1 MSELVVKS
9 STASPAAARLLPYA
23 ALFGGMLSLAVG
35 TSFAKHLFPVIGAQ
49 GTTAYRVGLAAV
61 MLVLLWRPWRFRLT
75 RHDLTAV
82 ALYGVATGVMNL
94 CFYLSLRTIPLGIA
108 IAVEFTGPL
117 VLALISARRLEHV
130 LWIVLAG
137 LGLLLLLPIDGGA
150 AALDPKGLLLAGA
163 AGVCWALYIVFGKR
177 LSHIHPGQSV
187 SLGMSVAALVVVPF
201 GIAHAGPALLSP
213 AIALA
218 ALGVAIASSAV
229 PYSLEMYAMRHIP
242 KRTFGVVLSVEPVFG
257 AIAGLLFLHEQ
268 LSGRQWIAVAAIVAA
283 SAGAVLS
290 VRRPDPPP
298 VVA

>member
-1 MSELVVKS
+1 MSDLALK
-9 STASPAAARLLPYA
+9 SPAVRSALLRLLPYA

-49 GTTAYRVGLAAV
+49 GTTAYRVGLAAL
-61 MLVLLWRPWRFRLT
+61 MLVLLWRPWRFRFS
-75 RHDLTAV
+75 RQDLTGI
-82 ALYGVATGVMNL
+82 ALYGVATGAMNL

-117 VLALISARRLEHV
+117 VLALINARRLEHV
-130 LWIVLAG
+130 LWVALAG
-137 LGLLLLLPIDGGA
+137 LGLLLLLPLGDA
-150 AALDPKGLLLAGA
+150 STALDPVGLMLAGA

-187 SLGMSVAALVVVPF
+187 ALGMSVAALVVVPF
-201 GIAHAGPALLSP
+201 GVASAGAALLSP

-218 ALGVAIASSAV
+218 GLGVAIASSAV

-257 AIAGLLFLHEQ
+257 AIAGLFVLHEQ
-268 LSGRQWIAVAAIVAA
+268 LNGRQWVAIAAIVAA
-283 SAGAVLS
+283 SAGAVIS
-290 VRRPDPPP
+290 ARQPIPAPDTP
-298 VVA
+298 

>member
-1 MSELVVKS
+1 MSDLAVK
-9 STASPAAARLLPYA
+9 SPAAPSAAVRVLPYA
-23 ALFGGMLSLAVG
+23 ALLGGMLSLAVG

-75 RHDLTAV
+75 RQDLTSI

-94 CFYLSLRTIPLGIA
+94 CFYLSLRTIPLGVA

-117 VLALISARRLEHV
+117 VLALINARRLEHV
-130 LWIVLAG
+130 MWVALAA
-137 LGLLLLLPIDGGA
+137 LGLLLLLPLHGGA

-187 SLGMSVAALVVVPF
+187 ALGMSVAAMVVVPF
-201 GIAHAGPALLSP
+201 GIAHAGAALLSP
-213 AIALA
+213 AVALA
-218 ALGVAIASSAV
+218 SLGVAIASSAA

-242 KRTFGVVLSVEPVFG
+242 KRTFGVVLSIEPVFG

-268 LSGRQWIAVAAIVAA
+268 LTGKQWIAIAAIVAA

-290 VRRPDPPP
+290 VRRSAPSP
-298 VVA
+298 